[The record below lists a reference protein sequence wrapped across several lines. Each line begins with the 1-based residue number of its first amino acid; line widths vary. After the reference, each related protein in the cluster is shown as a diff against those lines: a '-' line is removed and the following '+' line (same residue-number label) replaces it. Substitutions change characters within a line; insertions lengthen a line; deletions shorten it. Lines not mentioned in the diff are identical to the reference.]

1 MPSVPIVA
9 TAVVLLCQVPPL
21 VALVNRVVVPA
32 HNNVV
37 PDIALAPFTVTIT
50 VASVPH
56 PIV

>member
-1 MPSVPIVA
+1 MPIVA
-9 TAVVLLCQVPPL
+9 TLVVLLCQVPPL
-21 VALVNRVVVPA
+21 VALVNWVVVPA
-32 HNNVV
+32 HNKVV